1 MRHGRRLLGNSL
13 LAAALLVALPACGH
27 RGDPQPPLRHT
38 PPALQDFRLAQRGKE
53 LELSVLAPGSSVDGI
68 AYESLAI
75 EFLFVEGPKDIEKT
89 GRKRQL
95 LAKPLERIAD
105 TVPLPSSGSIAR
117 AAARGVYEKEK
128 GPRTLTLGLVVQP
141 EVPAPAGLTAEL
153 TEKGVHLEWTGDVP
167 EPVKAAVQ
175 APQIP
180 GFPSSPST
188 AGKPPDLSK
197 EAGAAKPTEAAT
209 PTEPAKPPEAGK
221 PPVAGKTPDATRPP
235 PDATKSADAGRTPAG
250 AIQGATPIEPEKPK
264 SGFLVYRRAGSAAYA
279 RPMPPGVLE
288 KRSLQDKNAPE
299 GEKVCYVVR
308 AAASLEPLVESAA
321 SNEACIDVRD
331 ITPPAAPTG
340 LAVVPRERGLEVVW
354 TPSVDQDVAAY
365 RVFRE
370 GPGEAR
376 HRMAEVP
383 AGGSAWT
390 DESAKSGVAY
400 RYSLTAVDQAGNESQ
415 ATAAVEASRE

>member
-38 PPALQDFRLAQRGKE
+38 PPSLQDFRLAQRGKQ

-95 LAKPLERIAD
+95 LARPLERIVD
-105 TVPLPSSGSIAR
+105 TLPLPASGAIAR

-128 GPRTLTLGLVVQP
+128 GPRTLTLGLVVQA
-141 EVPAPAGLTAEL
+141 EVRAPAGLAAAL

-167 EPVKAAVQ
+167 EPVNAAVQ

-180 GFPSSPST
+180 GFPGSPSAAKPPD
-188 AGKPPDLSK
+188 AGKPS
-197 EAGAAKPTEAAT
+197 EAGKPA
-209 PTEPAKPPEAGK
+209 EAGK
-221 PPVAGKTPDATRPP
+221 PPVTGKP
-235 PDATKSADAGRTPAG
+235 PDATKPAEATQPPDASQPPDAGRPPAG
-250 AIQGATPIEPEKPK
+250 AIQAATPIEPEKPK
-264 SGFLVYRRAGSAAYA
+264 SGFLVYRRVGSAAYA
-279 RPMPPGVLE
+279 RPMPPGLLE
-288 KRSLQDKNAPE
+288 KRTLQDKLAPE

-308 AAASLEPLVESAA
+308 AAASVEPLVESAP

-331 ITPPAAPTG
+331 IKAPAAPTG

-354 TPSVDQDVAAY
+354 TPSLDRDVAAY
-365 RVFRE
+365 RVYRE
-370 GPGEAR
+370 GPGETR
-376 HRMAEVP
+376 HRVSEVP
-383 AGGSAWT
+383 AGGTAWT
-390 DESAKSGVAY
+390 DESAKPGVTY
-400 RYSLTAVDQAGNESQ
+400 RYSLTSIDQAGNEST
-415 ATAAVEASRE
+415 ATAPVEASRE